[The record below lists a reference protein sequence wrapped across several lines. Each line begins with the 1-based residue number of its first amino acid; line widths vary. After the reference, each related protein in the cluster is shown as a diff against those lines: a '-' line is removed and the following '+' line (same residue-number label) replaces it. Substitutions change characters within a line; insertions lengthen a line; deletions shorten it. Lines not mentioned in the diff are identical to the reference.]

1 MPVSASRQDRFA
13 WLVVLFLFLGS
24 VINYMDRTVLGV
36 VMPQVRRDLSLTNA
50 EYGLAVNAFLVLY
63 MIFYVLGG
71 IVADRLGCRRAFLVT
86 ISFWSVAA
94 MLHVLARGLRSL
106 CFFRALL
113 GMGEGGYY
121 PTAMRGA
128 AEWFPPR
135 DRAKA
140 VGLILCGLS
149 LGTLLTVPLVAWIT
163 IHHGWRASF
172 LVTGALG
179 FSLIPP
185 WLWLHRKIRRAYGQ
199 ADPAPVLESGET
211 EDGASEAEISLPE
224 ALRRRKYWCVL
235 TARALTDAAGYFYL
249 FWMPGYFQEVR
260 GYSLRMVGAL
270 LWIPYLA
277 ADVGA
282 LSGAWISSML
292 IRRGL
297 SVDRSR
303 KLILL
308 PAALLGMVG
317 GLAYFVAGPYTALAM
332 ISVAL
337 LRHQAWA
344 SNLHT
349 VITEISPPKHVA
361 VLYGITGSAGTLM
374 GAITQPLIGRF
385 VDLGGYGA
393 PFVAAS
399 SVWVLAAGV
408 LLAGGRI
415 ERMRRRPAERRPA

>member
-1 MPVSASRQDRFA
+1 M
-13 WLVVLFLFLGS
+13 
-24 VINYMDRTVLGV
+24 
-36 VMPQVRRDLSLTNA
+36 
-50 EYGLAVNAFLVLY
+50 
-63 MIFYVLGG
+63 
-71 IVADRLGCRRAFLVT
+71 ADRLGCRRAFLVT

-113 GMGEGGYY
+113 GMGEGGFY

-163 IHHGWRASF
+163 IHHGWGASF

-211 EDGASEAEISLPE
+211 EDGASDAEISLSE

-235 TARALTDAAGYFYL
+235 TARALTDAAWYFYL

-260 GYSLRMVGAL
+260 GNHSTSAFSAAT
-270 LWIPYLA
+270 IP
-277 ADVGA
+277 
-282 LSGAWISSML
+282 LS
-292 IRRGL
+292 
-297 SVDRSR
+297 
-303 KLILL
+303 
-308 PAALLGMVG
+308 
-317 GLAYFVAGPYTALAM
+317 
-332 ISVAL
+332 
-337 LRHQAWA
+337 
-344 SNLHT
+344 
-349 VITEISPPKHVA
+349 
-361 VLYGITGSAGTLM
+361 
-374 GAITQPLIGRF
+374 
-385 VDLGGYGA
+385 
-393 PFVAAS
+393 
-399 SVWVLAAGV
+399 
-408 LLAGGRI
+408 
-415 ERMRRRPAERRPA
+415 

>member
-36 VMPQVRRDLSLTNA
+36 VMPQIRRDLSLTNTD
-50 EYGLAVNAFLVLY
+50 YGLAVNAFLVLY

-199 ADPAPVLESGET
+199 ADPTPVLESGET
-211 EDGASEAEISLPE
+211 EDGASEAEISLSE

-235 TARALTDAAGYFYL
+235 TARALTDAAWYFYL

-260 GYSLRMVGAL
+260 GNHSAS
-270 LWIPYLA
+270 A
-277 ADVGA
+277 FSA
-282 LSGAWISSML
+282 
-292 IRRGL
+292 
-297 SVDRSR
+297 
-303 KLILL
+303 
-308 PAALLGMVG
+308 
-317 GLAYFVAGPYTALAM
+317 AM
-332 ISVAL
+332 I
-337 LRHQAWA
+337 
-344 SNLHT
+344 
-349 VITEISPPKHVA
+349 P
-361 VLYGITGSAGTLM
+361 
-374 GAITQPLIGRF
+374 
-385 VDLGGYGA
+385 
-393 PFVAAS
+393 S
-399 SVWVLAAGV
+399 S
-408 LLAGGRI
+408 
-415 ERMRRRPAERRPA
+415 